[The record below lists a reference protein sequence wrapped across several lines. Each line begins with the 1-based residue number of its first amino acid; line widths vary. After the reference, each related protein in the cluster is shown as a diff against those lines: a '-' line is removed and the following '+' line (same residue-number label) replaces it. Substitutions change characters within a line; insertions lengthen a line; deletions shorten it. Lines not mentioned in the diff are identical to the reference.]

1 MGNESDA
8 VKLDTV
14 RIGKYIAEKRR
25 GLGLTQQGLADR
37 LNVTNKAVS
46 KWETGQG
53 SPDIG
58 TLPQL
63 AAVLQVT
70 VDEILKGE
78 DRRQNGEN
86 VSPDSAE
93 KLQEEGGGGRPAFT
107 VTTQL
112 SRDFRFTC
120 NKIIWQNFRLGLRLT
135 CLIAGIALAALAV
148 AGTGVSKLTNHSVP
162 PAIIAICAL
171 AGAGFLV
178 LTAEGY
184 RFSRPTWGTGTEGAC
199 TCRFFGDHFSVTKAD
214 AEKSWRYVHVT
225 QIFESKECFLIRCG
239 EEMEFLKKSAL
250 PAEQLDAFR
259 VFLKQH
265 CSGCGYK
272 DISKG
277 RWARVLGFGLA
288 GTALLILLF
297 QSAYLFVHAR
307 YGIVYQTG
315 VIEYLINFTGLVCIF
330 LSSVFFARRRPV
342 VWAWVGIVCGALIL
356 ADITASVMA
365 SIKTQD
371 ILSSSPDGQNELI
384 LKRDTST
391 NQVEQYRHPF
401 LFFARPYQQF
411 PYEAYGTIKTQWLTG
426 DICAVTYI
434 SEQNGPAHQIVAAF
448 GNRGRT
454 DNYYVEAALEGSWE
468 PSGQNTAGWRLVRDT
483 KGIVL
488 SNGSTE
494 YNYDA
499 RDCVQYGLTAIVLCR
514 GGLPEWTVALN
525 KDCKIDPKTLLV
537 SYGGTLTLCKV
548 SMSPTSPLVLRSTS
562 KSSADNSNVLIES
575 ASKDTYRIRDG
586 ILSLSWDYGHR
597 WTAVSLPENALA
609 SMLQSGSTDK
619 LADGCYHIADDFTY
633 LVYGQTKL
641 SVLFIQNEGKNQ
653 ETHPVANLAGNGITS
668 RYVVYTS
675 GQTADVAVGLS
686 GTADMKGSML
696 FTTKDG
702 GLTWQSKA
710 TPSTQTL
717 TGMNF
722 LSQDVGYLSYTDTSG
737 ASGELYET
745 TDGGQSFTKAALPAG
760 NLAQVGIPASGL
772 TFGQVYDTP
781 QVPQLEHGIPVL
793 YVTQGSDG
801 DFGYYRARYESKDG
815 GKTWRYVSQE
825 KPSASGGS

>member
-53 SPDIG
+53 APDIG
-58 TLPQL
+58 TLPRL

-70 VDEILKGE
+70 ADEILKGE
-78 DRRQNGEN
+78 GRGKNAEN
-86 VSPDSAE
+86 VPPDSAGP
-93 KLQEEGGGGRPAFT
+93 LPDEGGSGQPAFT
-107 VTTQL
+107 VATRL
-112 SRDFRFTC
+112 SRDFRLTC
-120 NKIIWQNFRLGLRLT
+120 NKVIWQNFRIGLRLT
-135 CLIAGIALAALAV
+135 CLIAGIALAALAA
-148 AGTGVSKLTNHSVP
+148 AGAGVSQLTSRSVP
-162 PAIIAICAL
+162 PAMIAVCAL
-171 AGAGFLV
+171 GGACFLV

-184 RFSRPTWGTGTEGAC
+184 RFSRSIRETGAEETC
-199 TCRFFGDHFSVTKAD
+199 TCRFFGDHVSITKAD
-214 AEKSWRYVHVT
+214 AEKSWRYAHVT
-225 QIFESKECFLIRCG
+225 QILESKECFLIRCG
-239 EEMEFLKKSAL
+239 EETEFLKKSAL
-250 PAEQLDAFR
+250 PAEQPDAFR
-259 VFLKQH
+259 AFLREH
-265 CSGCGYK
+265 CSGYK
-272 DISKG
+272 DVSKG

-288 GTALLILLF
+288 VAALLILLF
-297 QSAYLFVHAR
+297 QSAYLFLHAR
-307 YGIVYQTG
+307 YGVVYQTG
-315 VIEYLINFTGLVCIF
+315 VVEYLINFAGLVCIF
-330 LSSVFFARRRPV
+330 LSSVFFARRCPV
-342 VWAWVGIVCGALIL
+342 IWAWVGIACGALIV
-356 ADITASVMA
+356 ADITVSVMA
-365 SIKTQD
+365 SVKTQD
-371 ILSSSPDGQNELI
+371 ILSSSPDGRNVLI

-391 NQVEQYRHPF
+391 NQVKQYRHPF
-401 LFFARPYQQF
+401 LFFARPYRQF
-411 PYEAYGTIKTQWLTG
+411 PYEAFGTIKTQWLAG

-448 GNRGRT
+448 GDRGRT
-454 DNYYVEAALEGSWE
+454 DNYYVEAALDGSWE

-499 RDCVQYGLTAIVLCR
+499 KDCVQYGLTAIVLCK

-548 SMSPTSPLVLRSTS
+548 SMSPTPPLVLRSTS
-562 KSSADNSNVLIES
+562 KSSVDNSNVLIES
-575 ASKDTYRIRDG
+575 ASKDTYRIQNG
-586 ILSLSWDYGHR
+586 VLSLSWDYGHR
-597 WTAVSLPENALA
+597 WTAVSLPENALS
-609 SMLQSGSTDK
+609 SMLQSDSTDK

-633 LVYGQTKL
+633 LLYGQTKL

-653 ETHPVANLAGNGITS
+653 ETHPVANLAGDGITS

-702 GLTWQSKA
+702 GRTWQSKA

-722 LSQDVGYLSYTDTSG
+722 LSQDVGYLSYTDASG

-745 TDGGQSFTKAALPAG
+745 TDGGRSFTKAALPAG
-760 NLAQVGIPASGL
+760 NLAEVDIPASGL

-815 GKTWRYVSQE
+815 GRTWRYVSQE
-825 KPSASGGS
+825 KPSASSGS

>member
-53 SPDIG
+53 APDIG

-70 VDEILKGE
+70 ADEILKGE
-78 DRRQNGEN
+78 DRGKNAEN
-86 VSPDSAE
+86 VPPDSAGP
-93 KLQEEGGGGRPAFT
+93 LPDEGGSGQPAFT
-107 VTTQL
+107 VATRL
-112 SRDFRFTC
+112 SRDFRLTC
-120 NKIIWQNFRLGLRLT
+120 NKVIWQNFRIGLRLT
-135 CLIAGIALAALAV
+135 CLIAGIALAALAA
-148 AGTGVSKLTNHSVP
+148 AGAGVSQLTSRSVP
-162 PAIIAICAL
+162 PAMIAVCAL
-171 AGAGFLV
+171 GGACFLV

-184 RFSRPTWGTGTEGAC
+184 RFSRSIRETGAEETC
-199 TCRFFGDHFSVTKAD
+199 TCRFFGDHVSITKAD
-214 AEKSWRYVHVT
+214 AEKSWRYAHVT
-225 QIFESKECFLIRCG
+225 QILESKECFLIRCG
-239 EEMEFLKKSAL
+239 EETEFLKKSAL
-250 PAEQLDAFR
+250 PAEQPDAFR
-259 VFLKQH
+259 AFLREH
-265 CSGCGYK
+265 CSGYK
-272 DISKG
+272 DVSKG

-288 GTALLILLF
+288 VAALLILLF
-297 QSAYLFVHAR
+297 QSAYLFLHAR
-307 YGIVYQTG
+307 YGVVYQTG
-315 VIEYLINFTGLVCIF
+315 VVEYLINFAGLVCIF

-342 VWAWVGIVCGALIL
+342 IWAWVGIACGALIV
-356 ADITASVMA
+356 ADITVSVMA
-365 SIKTQD
+365 SVKTQD
-371 ILSSSPDGQNELI
+371 ILSSSPDGRNVLI

-391 NQVEQYRHPF
+391 NQVKQYRHPF
-401 LFFARPYQQF
+401 LFFARPYRQF
-411 PYEAYGTIKTQWLTG
+411 PYEAYGTIKTQWLAG

-448 GNRGRT
+448 GDRGRT
-454 DNYYVEAALEGSWE
+454 DNYYVEAALDGSWE

-499 RDCVQYGLTAIVLCR
+499 KDCVQYGLTAIVLCK

-548 SMSPTSPLVLRSTS
+548 SMSPTPPLVLRSTS
-562 KSSADNSNVLIES
+562 KSSVDNSNVLIES
-575 ASKDTYRIRDG
+575 ASKDTYRIQNG
-586 ILSLSWDYGHR
+586 VLSLSWDYGHR
-597 WTAVSLPENALA
+597 WTAVSLPENALS
-609 SMLQSGSTDK
+609 SMLQSDSTDK

-633 LVYGQTKL
+633 LLYGQTKL

-653 ETHPVANLAGNGITS
+653 ETYPVANLAGDGITS

-702 GLTWQSKA
+702 GRTWQSKA
-710 TPSTQTL
+710 TLSTQTL

-722 LSQDVGYLSYTDTSG
+722 LSQDVGYLSYTDASG

-745 TDGGQSFTKAALPAG
+745 TDGGRSFTKAALPAG
-760 NLAQVGIPASGL
+760 NLAEVDIPASGL

-815 GKTWRYVSQE
+815 GRTWRYVSQE
-825 KPSASGGS
+825 KPSASSGS